1 MAFHAGTRTGNDLT
15 GAGAGIRVW
24 TTYALRT
31 GVCVAREG
39 LRTLSGMCAG
49 TLDPEYGTETWS
61 LFPMEQQA
69 TELTTGGWVF
79 LILAWTVITSLTAVC
94 FYRVRKLD

>member
-1 MAFHAGTRTGNDLT
+1 
-15 GAGAGIRVW
+15 
-24 TTYALRT
+24 
-31 GVCVAREG
+31 
-39 LRTLSGMCAG
+39 MCAG